1 MTLGITFRQPALAP
15 ADAEDIVVRRYG
27 RPGAVRPLPS
37 ERDQNFLVRF
47 ADGKRAVLK
56 IAHAG
61 EDRDVLELQHAA
73 LRRLSERAPG
83 IALPRVLPAAD
94 GSEIVEVTGAEG
106 ETHQV
111 RLLSWVPGTVLALI
125 RPHTPE
131 LLESLGRLIAQLD
144 TGLEGL
150 DHPAAHRG
158 LKWDLARA
166 EWIGDH
172 LDAVDDAARRALA
185 TRALDRYRAD
195 VMPALGSLPAGMIYN
210 DANDHNVLVRGEDPW
225 TRRATGAIDFGDL
238 VHSAIVCDVAI
249 AAAYAALGK
258 ADPLAAAARVVA
270 GYQALHPLGEAEID
284 LLDALIETRLAV
296 SVVNS
301 AVQRAAV
308 PENPYLTVSEA
319 PAWET
324 LERLARL
331 PPRFARCVLRDACGL
346 SAVATTPAV
355 VQWLTDHPDELA
367 PVIEADFA
375 REAAV
380 LDLSVGSPAIA
391 NPHSIASLPAF
402 MGTVAAALAE
412 AGKTIG
418 IGRYD
423 EPRLL
428 YTTDAFRAV
437 GNDGPEW
444 RTVHIGLDLF
454 LPPGTPVQAPLGGTV
469 HSFRDNA
476 APADYGPTI
485 ILRHTVDG
493 GRLSFFTLYGHLD
506 RDSLAWL
513 RPGVSVAPGTV
524 IGRLGEAEVNGG
536 WPPHLHFQI
545 VTDLLDL
552 EGDFPGVARPSQ
564 RRIWKSLS
572 PDPNLL
578 ARVPSALFPAP
589 PSPPERL
596 LDERRHHLGPSLSLA
611 YRRPVEVVRGWM
623 EFLYDREGRRYLDA
637 VNNVPHVGHGHPRV
651 VRAGQRQ
658 MALLNTNT
666 RYLHELA
673 VRYAERLWATLPSSL
688 SVCYFVNSGSEANEL
703 ALRLARAYTGRRD
716 VIVLESGYHGNTT
729 TLVDVSPYK
738 HDGPGG
744 AGAPSWVHK
753 VPLPDTYRGR
763 YRRDEPLAGERYAA
777 FLAEAIARIRA
788 RGAQP
793 AAFLCESIPSCG
805 GQVVLPDGY
814 LTAAYAH
821 VRRAGGVCIADEVQ
835 TGFGRSG
842 SHFWAFETQDVVPDI
857 VTLGK
862 PMGNGHP
869 LGAVVTTP
877 EIAAAFANGMEF
889 FSTFGGNPVSC
900 AIGIAVLDVI
910 ADEGLQENAR
920 LIGERVQ
927 AGLRSLA
934 SRHPPIGDV
943 RGLGLFLGVELVR
956 DRTTLE
962 PAGDEAGYVAS
973 RMRERG
979 VLVGTDGPFHNV
991 LKIKPPLVFTK
1002 EDADHLVTTLDEVL
1016 AEGLSHRRADEEG

>member
-1 MTLGITFRQPALAP
+1 MTLSITFRQPALAP
-15 ADAEDIVVRRYG
+15 ADAEEILARRYK

-56 IAHAG
+56 IAHTG
-61 EDRDVLELQHAA
+61 EDRDVLDLQHGA
-73 LRRLSERAPG
+73 LRRLAERAPG

-94 GSEIVEVTGAEG
+94 GADIVALAGAEG
-106 ETHQV
+106 EIHLV
-111 RLLSWVPGTVLALI
+111 RLLTWVPGTPLALI

-150 DHPAAHRG
+150 DHPAAHRQ

-166 EWIGDH
+166 EWIRDH
-172 LDAVDDAARRALA
+172 LDAVQDASRRALV
-185 TRALDRYRAD
+185 TRVLDRYRSD
-195 VMPALGSLPAGMIYN
+195 VAPSLGVLPAGTIYN

-225 TRRATGAIDFGDL
+225 TRRVTGAIDFGDL

-258 ADPLAAAARVVA
+258 ADPLAAAARVAA
-270 GYQALHPLGEAEID
+270 GYQALHPLSEAEVD

-296 SVVNS
+296 SVVNA

-308 PENPYLTVSEA
+308 PDNPYLTISEA
-319 PAWET
+319 AAWEA
-324 LERLARL
+324 LERLSRAPARF
-331 PPRFARCVLRDACGL
+331 PRCVLRDACGFA
-346 SAVATTPAV
+346 AVPTAPAV
-355 VQWLTDHPDELA
+355 VQWLTDHPDELS
-367 PVIEADFA
+367 PVVEADFA
-375 REAAV
+375 RDAAV
-380 LDLSVGSPAIA
+380 LDLSVGSPTIA
-391 NPHSIASLPAF
+391 NPNDVADVEAF
-402 MGTVAAALAE
+402 SGTIAAALAE

-423 EPRLL
+423 EPRLV
-428 YTTDAFRAV
+428 YTTDAFRAE

-444 RTVHIGLDLF
+444 RAVHIGLDLF

-476 APADYGPTI
+476 ARGDYGPTI

-493 GRLSFFTLYGHLD
+493 GRLTFFTLYGHLD

-524 IGRLGEAEVNGG
+524 VGRIGDTEVNGG
-536 WPPHLHFQI
+536 WPPHLHFQLI
-545 VTDLLDL
+545 TDLLDG

-564 RRIWKSLS
+564 RHVWRTLS
-572 PDPNLL
+572 PDPNLI
-578 ARVPSALFPAP
+578 ARIPSALFPAASP
-589 PSPPERL
+589 PPERL
-596 LDERRHHLGPSLSLA
+596 LEERRHHLGPSLSLA
-611 YRRPVEVVRGWM
+611 YRRPVEMVRGWM
-623 EFLYDREGRRYLDA
+623 EFLYDRDGRRYLDA

-673 VRYAERLWATLPSSL
+673 VRYAERLWGTLPSPL

-716 VIVLESGYHGNTT
+716 IIVVESAYHGNTT
-729 TLVDVSPYK
+729 TLIDASPYK

-744 AGAPSWVHK
+744 AGAPPWVHK
-753 VPLPDTYRGR
+753 VPMPDTYRGR
-763 YRRDEPLAGERYAA
+763 FRRDDPLAGERYAA
-777 FLAEAIARIRA
+777 LLAEAIGRLRA

-793 AAFLCESIPSCG
+793 AAFLCESILSAG
-805 GQVVLPDGY
+805 GQIVLPEGY
-814 LTAAYAH
+814 LAAAYGH

-835 TGFGRSG
+835 TGFGRAG

-869 LGAVVTTP
+869 LGAVITTP

-900 AIGIAVLDVI
+900 AIGLAVLDVI

-920 LIGERVQ
+920 VLGERLQ
-927 AGLRSLA
+927 AALRALA

-962 PAGDEAGYVAS
+962 PAGDEAGHVAS
-973 RMRERG
+973 RLRERG
-979 VLVGTDGPFHNV
+979 VLVSTDGPFHNV

-1002 EDADHLVTTLDEVL
+1002 DDADHLVATLDEVL
-1016 AEGLSHRRADEEG
+1016 AEGLGHRRADEEG